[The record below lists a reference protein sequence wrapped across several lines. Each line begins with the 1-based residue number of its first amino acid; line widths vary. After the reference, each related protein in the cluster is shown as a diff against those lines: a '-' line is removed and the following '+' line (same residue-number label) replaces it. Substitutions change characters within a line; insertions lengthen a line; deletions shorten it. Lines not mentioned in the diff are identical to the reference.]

1 MDERE
6 LKVVIRHAF
15 TIKRLKTKGYQNY
28 VFSRIAHLMQ
38 YHPVQ
43 LYRDVALVR
52 SRETDVV
59 ELRQAMC
66 HIIMTLFDFSLRD
79 TAILCGLR
87 EDHSTVKYH
96 MRKHYDRYGRN
107 GYETYTE
114 AYDRFLEFI
123 SYHWDTITAVPGEL
137 EPLLFTPS
145 KLLKL
150 YEHHNKLVSI

>member
-1 MDERE
+1 MDEKE
-6 LKVVIRHAF
+6 LKVVISHSF
-15 TIKRLKTKGYQNY
+15 TIKRLKTKGDQNY
-28 VFSRIAHLMQ
+28 VFSRIAHLMST
-38 YHPVQ
+38 HHDS
-43 LYRDVALVR
+43 LYRDVALIR
-52 SRETDVV
+52 SRETRVV

-114 AYDRFLEFI
+114 SYDRFLEFI
-123 SYHWDTITAVPGEL
+123 SSNWEFITALPDDM
-137 EPLLFTPS
+137 EPIFFTPNRMLI
-145 KLLKL
+145 K
-150 YEHHNKLVSI
+150 YENYNRAFSI